1 MASVSATSQA
11 YHRKASSATQSLK
24 TAALQVTSD
33 QIWGYPPR
41 GSMIPAVQAYTVP
54 LPSGQKGIEFTTVV
68 SPDPGSPPGQAYWRS
83 GQAGVA
89 LVGSHVEIAV
99 TVTKVRYD

>member
-1 MASVSATSQA
+1 MASASTTPQT
-11 YHRKASSATQSLK
+11 YHRRANGTTQSLK

-33 QIWGYPPR
+33 QVWGYPPR
-41 GSMIPAVQAYTVP
+41 GSTIPAVQAYTAP
-54 LPSGQKGIEFTTVV
+54 LPHGMRGIEFTTAV

-83 GQAGVA
+83 SQAGVT
-89 LVGSHVEIAV
+89 LVGNHVEISV